1 MPEQPTPLIR
11 RLESRYASGAV
22 AAMSGELAARGGVTQ
37 LRAVL
42 KRTEAA
48 SVSLLERLAFERAS
62 PASEAQQAIPHDE
75 ALMERT
81 LPIDGVK
88 ENPDG

>member
-22 AAMSGELAARGGVTQ
+22 AAMIGELAARDGVPQ
-37 LRAVL
+37 LRAGL
-42 KRTEAA
+42 KRTVGAA
-48 SVSLLERLAFERAS
+48 VSRLEGLAFERAS
-62 PASEAQQAIPHDE
+62 PASEAQQAIPDDE